1 MVLTFDPNDFEEE
14 VAGFAGMVGVMVFTG
29 GAPEMA
35 TSAFDEGPARR
46 L

>member
-1 MVLTFDPNDFEEE
+1 MVLTFDPNDFVEDFTGL
-14 VAGFAGMVGVMVFTG
+14 ALTVGGAVFTA
-29 GAPEMA
+29 GAPEIA